1 MINSLLRIKY
11 GLAHDP
17 SDDAVRQWHTHYL
30 MYCTKG
36 LDSEKAGYESAKNEF
51 VDFEQVNYASHSDPI
66 DAVLEALLRHPYN
79 GLYSPAPIDGAM
91 INKEN
96 TLRNVDSPTSASEKY
111 AEQG

>member
-1 MINSLLRIKY
+1 MVINALLRIKY

-30 MYCTKG
+30 MFCAKG

-51 VDFEQVNYASHSDPI
+51 VGFEQVNYASPADTI
-66 DAVLEALLRHPYN
+66 KAVLEEALKQHPSWCD
-79 GLYSPAPIDGAM
+79 GLNLHAPIV
-91 INKEN
+91 E
-96 TLRNVDSPTSASEKY
+96 VDSPILDPERF